1 MIQASIHC
9 LTISQTLPFQQ
20 TDWCPFVFFHK
31 NHNLGQTVWRVCL
44 SLFRDIAKK
53 SKTWWHLWGSL
64 SWCLLGSFDSHLK
77 VWLHHLKIHNC
88 DFENLLKSKS
98 TLYTIYY
105 IHYICHLLFWRIKHF
120 PIFCA
125 ALFLQISRCS
135 LLVGKRQTSNYQKHL
150 KNPNTTFSIDW
161 PFKSSWLISWLVC
174 GVDEVGWLVE
184 GVEVAK
190 QSRTS
195 QLSADR
201 HQVEPLISHISQSR
215 AWILQHPA
223 STLLCKGKN

>member
-9 LTISQTLPFQQ
+9 LTICQTSPFQQ
-20 TDWCPFVFFHK
+20 TDWCPFVFFIK
-31 NHNLGQTVWRVCL
+31 ITTLVKPFEESVFL
-44 SLFRDIAKK
+44 SFVILQKK

-150 KNPNTTFSIDW
+150 KNLLYWLTF
-161 PFKSSWLISWLVC
+161 
-174 GVDEVGWLVE
+174 
-184 GVEVAK
+184 
-190 QSRTS
+190 
-195 QLSADR
+195 
-201 HQVEPLISHISQSR
+201 
-215 AWILQHPA
+215 
-223 STLLCKGKN
+223 

>member
-1 MIQASIHC
+1 MPIC
-9 LTISQTLPFQQ
+9 LFQ
-20 TDWCPFVFFHK
+20 K

-44 SLFRDIAKK
+44 SVFRDIAKK
-53 SKTWWHLWGSL
+53 LKTWWHLWGSL

-150 KNPNTTFSIDW
+150 KNPTPSSLLIDLLNPADRSAGW
-161 PFKSSWLISWLVC
+161 FVGLMRL
-174 GVDEVGWLVE
+174 VGWLRGLRLRNNPE
-184 GVEVAK
+184 L
-190 QSRTS
+190 
-195 QLSADR
+195 LSSA
-201 HQVEPLISHISQSR
+201 PTGTKLN
-215 AWILQHPA
+215 P
-223 STLLCKGKN
+223 